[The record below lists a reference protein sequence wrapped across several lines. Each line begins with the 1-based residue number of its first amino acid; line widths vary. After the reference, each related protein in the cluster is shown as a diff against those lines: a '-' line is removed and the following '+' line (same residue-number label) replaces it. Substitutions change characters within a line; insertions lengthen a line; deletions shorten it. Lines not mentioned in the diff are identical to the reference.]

1 MTSTSAIADSRQSLL
16 DFANG
21 SSGSATKTT
30 GGSSISE
37 AQNRFLKLLTTQL
50 KNQDPLNPL
59 DNAEVTSQLAQIST
73 VSGIEKLN
81 ATLQTLLDGMS
92 VSQTTLTANLVGHVV
107 LVPGS
112 GLQLTSGAS
121 AGGIELAGSADAV
134 TVTIKDANGLAV
146 KTLNLGAQA
155 AGVHN
160 FTWDGTTDDGR
171 NAADGTY
178 AISVKATRGGESVS
192 ATALGFA
199 TVRSLVRSG
208 ADFMLDLGTSGLAT
222 MDDVKQ
228 IL

>member
-1 MTSTSAIADSRQSLL
+1 MTSTSAVADSRQSLL

-21 SSGSATKTT
+21 SS
-30 GGSSISE
+30 SSTAKSSDSE
-37 AQNRFLKLLTTQL
+37 AENRFIKLLTTQL

-59 DNAEVTSQLAQIST
+59 DNAQMTSQLAQIST

-92 VSQTTLTANLVGHVV
+92 VSQTTLTANLVGHAM

-112 GLQLTSGAS
+112 GLQLASGAA
-121 AGGIELAGSADAV
+121 AGGIELAGSADQV
-134 TVTIKDANGLAV
+134 NVTIKDANGLIV
-146 KTLNLGAQA
+146 KTLSLGAQA

-171 NAADGTY
+171 KAVDGTY
-178 AISVKATRGGESVS
+178 AISVKATRGGEAVS

>member
-1 MTSTSAIADSRQSLL
+1 MTSTSAVADSRQSLL

-21 SSGSATKTT
+21 SS
-30 GGSSISE
+30 SSTAKSSVSE
-37 AQNRFLKLLTTQL
+37 AENRFLKLLTTQL

-59 DNAEVTSQLAQIST
+59 DNAQMTSQLAQIST

-92 VSQTTLTANLVGHVV
+92 VSQTTLTANLVGHAV

-112 GLQLTSGAS
+112 GLQLASGAA
-121 AGGIELAGSADAV
+121 AGGIELAGSADQV
-134 TVTIKDANGLAV
+134 NVTIKDANGLIV
-146 KTLNLGAQA
+146 KTLSLGAQA

-171 NAADGTY
+171 KAVDGTY
-178 AISVKATRGGESVS
+178 AISVKATRGGEAVS

>member
-1 MTSTSAIADSRQSLL
+1 MTSTSAVTDSRQSLF
-16 DFANG
+16 DFAN
-21 SSGSATKTT
+21 SASTKASDK
-30 GGSSISE
+30 GSISE

-59 DNAEVTSQLAQIST
+59 DNAQVTSQLAQIST

-112 GLQLTSGAS
+112 GLQLASGAS
-121 AGGIELAGSADAV
+121 AGGIELAGSADEV
-134 TVTIKDANGLAV
+134 IVNIKDANGLAV
-146 KTLNLGAQA
+146 KTLSLGAQA

-178 AISVKATRGGESVS
+178 SISVKATRGGEAVS
-192 ATALGFA
+192 ATALSFA
-199 TVRSLVRSG
+199 TVRSLVRNG
-208 ADFMLDLGTSGLAT
+208 ADFMLDLGSPGLAT